1 MTTDLLYKYGMYTF
15 LLTSTFFLIIA
26 LIFAE
31 QKFRIATFKV
41 ALPKSLRAFVPVSP
55 YIVIFI
61 LIWLFYKHALSTD
74 LNEFTAPVMMP
85 VILLLMVLF
94 DKLRKEPAPL
104 APVGHWDSTLNIYTA
119 PPDGSQPVPSVNPV
133 DDPRNPE
140 RKVSFGKALHASTS
154 ETVGHIGALVILM
167 ALSVS
172 VGGFLEQIHIM
183 EAFPKNIDSLFVVI
197 SLIVVLMVFVGMV
210 MDPFG
215 AVILIT
221 ATVAPVAYQYGI
233 DPIHFWMIALIG
245 FELGY
250 VTPPV
255 ALNHLLARQ
264 AIGDAEVAE
273 ADAEVRHLSFY
284 YRFERWILPL
294 LVMVVILMALSVGLS

>member
-1 MTTDLLYKYGMYTF
+1 MFYKY
-15 LLTSTFFLIIA
+15 LLD
-26 LIFAE
+26 
-31 QKFRIATFKV
+31 
-41 ALPKSLRAFVPVSP
+41 
-55 YIVIFI
+55 
-61 LIWLFYKHALSTD
+61 TD

-85 VILLLMVLF
+85 VILLMIVLF
-94 DKLRKEPAPL
+94 DKLRHQPAPL
-104 APVGHWDSTLNIYTA
+104 PAVGHWDETLTA
-119 PPDGSQPVPSVNPV
+119 NYGANGEPALAGAQVAHIEYREGLHGNTIDDGQSANHTVAQSSSMQILRQVGFWKSM
-133 DDPRNPE
+133 
-140 RKVSFGKALHASTS
+140 HISTS

-172 VGGFLEQIHIM
+172 VGGLLERTEVMSFFPTDISSTFL
-183 EAFPKNIDSLFVVI
+183 VI
-197 SLIVVLMVFVGMV
+197 TLIVGLMVFVGMI

-215 AVILIT
+215 AVILIS

-233 DPIHFWMIALIG
+233 HPVHFWMITLIG

-264 AIGDAEVAE
+264 SIGDAEVNE

-284 YRFERWILPL
+284 YRYERWILPL
-294 LVMVVILMALSVGLS
+294 IVLFPAMLIIAYVPYFFKLFGWYQ